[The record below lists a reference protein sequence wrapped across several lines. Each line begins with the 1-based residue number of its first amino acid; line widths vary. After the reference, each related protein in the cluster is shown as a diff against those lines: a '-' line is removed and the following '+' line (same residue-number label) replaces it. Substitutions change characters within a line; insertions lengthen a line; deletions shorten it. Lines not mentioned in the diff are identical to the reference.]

1 MGLFRDLVIGTIGG
15 AIGYNL
21 GEKSATEKK
30 TKGLNSDPPLSCII
44 EDYARAH
51 GVFGRDNNFCRE
63 LIRIA
68 ETYHDPYKD

>member
-51 GVFGRDNNFCRE
+51 GVCGRDNNFCRE

-68 ETYHDPYKD
+68 ESYHDPYKD

>member
-1 MGLFRDLVIGTIGG
+1 MVQGELHRHLTLTAMGELLKF
-15 AIGYNL
+15 
-21 GEKSATEKK
+21 ATEKK

-44 EDYARAH
+44 EDYARAD
-51 GVFGRDNNFCRE
+51 GVFGRNNNFCRK

>member
-1 MGLFRDLVIGTIGG
+1 MVQEELHRPIILTAMGELL
-15 AIGYNL
+15 
-21 GEKSATEKK
+21 KSATEKK
-30 TKGLNSDPPLSCII
+30 AKGLSAERPLWCSI

-51 GVFGRDNNFCRE
+51 GVFGRDNNVCRE